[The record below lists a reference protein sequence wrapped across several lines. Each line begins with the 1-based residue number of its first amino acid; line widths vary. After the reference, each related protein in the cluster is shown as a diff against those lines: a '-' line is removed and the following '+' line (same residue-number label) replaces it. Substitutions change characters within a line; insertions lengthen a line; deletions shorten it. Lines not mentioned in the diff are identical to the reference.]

1 MESIQKRIKT
11 IFKMTNIKIIIEL
24 NDKQQA
30 MYDEWAAA
38 IKVIHGK
45 YGNMTWSVSDCGIG
59 QTIKVYNE
67 LVNRE
72 LNLTDVESW

>member
-1 MESIQKRIKT
+1 MAH
-11 IFKMTNIKIIIEL
+11 IKITIEL

-38 IKVIHGK
+38 VKVIHGK

-59 QTIKVYNE
+59 QTIKVYND
-67 LVNRE
+67 LVNKE